1 MSFFRGIS
9 TIYQAESNKFQ
20 NTKKNNFFLHFLFKI
35 TKTLYEVYFLL
46 KLEKTR

>member
-9 TIYQAESNKFQ
+9 KICQAENNKFQ
-20 NTKKNNFFLHFLFKI
+20 NNKKNNFFLHFLFKL

-46 KLEKTR
+46 KLEKAR